1 MLKNEKL
8 LKKEISELLE
18 ATKTGFS
25 IEKWESAREFA
36 YSLGWCDSFKEFVEE
51 KVRNCSAEKLMEILK
66 LIYDLD
72 FENQSEITVK
82 EIVTGS
88 VYDVYSLFLTEGII
102 YYDKFLDDFTF
113 EEFYESFH
121 KGE

>member
-36 YSLGWCDSFKEFVEE
+36 YSLGWRDSFKEFVEE

>member
-36 YSLGWCDSFKEFVEE
+36 YSLGWCDSFKEFVEK

-113 EEFYESFH
+113 EEFYDSFH